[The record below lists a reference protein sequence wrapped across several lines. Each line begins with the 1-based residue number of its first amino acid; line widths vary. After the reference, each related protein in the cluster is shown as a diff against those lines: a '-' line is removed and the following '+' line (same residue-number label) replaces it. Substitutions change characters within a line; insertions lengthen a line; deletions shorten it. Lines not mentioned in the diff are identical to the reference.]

1 MVIFRLETSK
11 ETTFIYETTND
22 AQMTDVIEEVTAI
35 HNAILRIR
43 CIIGY
48 MKDLIKHGAMGE
60 DNERHDPPA
69 DASVLER
76 AMSDAETAISA
87 DQVKNKVFFTPAYV
101 AEELARLAGAVTI
114 VWPQGLP
121 PTEPVRKVIEG
132 GDVQG
137 EYDDKTC
144 QLWWARKS
152 LQRGKLVS
160 DYLGKNS
167 RVTAVAKLTDAKS
180 GPPPK
185 DMSMSQ
191 EAQVRLMS
199 QMHRKMEEYKRIDKD
214 DDDSYLDS
222 EWANPKGLA
231 NTFQGL
237 EEISWKPRMTGSE

>member
-1 MVIFRLETSK
+1 MVIFRLETTK
-11 ETTFIYETTND
+11 ETTFLYETTND
-22 AQMTDVIEEVTAI
+22 AQITDVIEEIVAI

-43 CIIGY
+43 CIVGM
-48 MKDLIKHGAMGE
+48 MKDLIKMGPMGE

-69 DASVLER
+69 DPSVLNR
-76 AMSDAETAISA
+76 AISDAEAAISA
-87 DQVKNKVFFTPAYV
+87 DQVKSKVFFTPAYV
-101 AEELARLAGAVTI
+101 AEELARLSGAITI

-121 PTEPVRKVIEG
+121 PSEPVRKVIEG

-137 EYDDKTC
+137 EHDDKTC

-160 DYLGKNS
+160 DYLGKNP

-185 DMSMSQ
+185 DMSLSQ
-191 EAQVRLMS
+191 EAQIKLMS
-199 QMHRKMEEYKRIDKD
+199 QMHKKMEEYKRIDKD

-222 EWANPKGLA
+222 EWANPRGLQK
-231 NTFQGL
+231 TFQGID
-237 EEISWKPRMTGSE
+237 EVDWKPK